1 MSKISQ
7 NITRNVDQVGFFTGI
22 YNMCFSKAGLA
33 IGTTSKKEV
42 RITNTTEFGVNGGAY
57 RKTAAEVAFTATTMD
72 IPANAATVQEAC
84 YLYSL
89 QADGTPVVTMGDIAS
104 GAGNAV
110 VPATPED
117 TCAIGYLR
125 LAVAAGATSF
135 DATTDDL
142 DEAHLTDTYVDLH
155 LNPSDFNATVPTA

>member
-57 RKTAAEVAFTATTMD
+57 RKTAAEVAFTATIMD
-72 IPANAATVQEAC
+72 IPANASTVQEAC
-84 YLYSL
+84 FLYSL
-89 QADGTPVVTMGDIAS
+89 NASGTPTVTMGAIAT
-104 GAGNAV
+104 GAGNSV
-110 VPATPED
+110 VPVTPED
-117 TCAIGYLR
+117 KCAIGYLR

-142 DEAHLTDTYVDLH
+142 DAAHLTDTYVDLH